1 MRNIYISILGQWL
14 WANILYEGNNKLG
27 QNWHNVCVGGKVP
40 WIAAGVG
47 WASVHDSTTW
57 GSCILHTSPS
67 CGVFP
72 LQYVQQAANDIGEVA
87 LPLFVVV
94 RTVGADVETEV
105 LDKVVDCRYRTEGM
119 NTDYLRTGEKW
130 KCQLFSYNFLSVYS
144 VPLGCRGIGGHLKVS
159 NWPPWKCSTK
169 QHPSFLAPL
178 TYPNMPPAKCNNGIP
193 TLWLHYSPPHSTDL
207 INSLASR
214 DTSFKISSRHAVRSS
229 GSAIN
234 CL

>member
-1 MRNIYISILGQWL
+1 MRNIYISILGQWS
-14 WANILYEGNNKLG
+14 WANILYEGDNKLG
-27 QNWHNVCVGGKVP
+27 QNWHDVGVGGKVP
-40 WIAAGVG
+40 WIAAGLG
-47 WASVHDSTTW
+47 WVSVHDNTTW
-57 GSCILHTSPS
+57 GSRILHTSPS
-67 CGVFP
+67 RAVFS

-130 KCQLFSYNFLSVYS
+130 FSATTFWVFTQFLWAAEESGAIWKSVIG
-144 VPLGCRGIGGHLKVS
+144 PLGNILPS
-159 NWPPWKCSTK
+159 NTPYLS
-169 QHPSFLAPL
+169 QYAP
-178 TYPNMPPAKCNNGIP
+178 TPAKCNNEIP

-214 DTSFKISSRHAVRSS
+214 DTSFKISLRHAVRFS